1 VQIQRLLDEGLFVA
15 TYKFALLQSLADIA
29 IEQGDDSEAS
39 LAVSTDAIAEKQMW
53 AEEVNRRLK
62 EAQRPERVDHRS
74 LEAQRK
80 EALQNGDLQKAT
92 ELDRAP
98 QVKLGWKVVQM
109 ERRGTA
115 TDRGDQLRAVKAE
128 NLQRQA
134 LLLDIGK
141 MRAELAQRQEAARPA
156 PAASRTEENP
166 GAGRAGLPREIPEW
180 PGTPS
185 LPELSRLNS
194 TKLLA
199 QKSHSF
205 WQLALALFVP

>member
-1 VQIQRLLDEGLFVA
+1 MQIQRLLDEGLFVA

-80 EALQNGDLQKAT
+80 EALQNGDLEKVA

-98 QVKLGWKVVQM
+98 QIKLGWKVIQM

-115 TDRGDQLRAVKAE
+115 TDRGDQLHAVKAE

-141 MRAELAQRQEAARPA
+141 MRAELAKRQEQAALRLRQAELKKTLERVEQAFQGKSRSGQEPQ
-156 PAASRTEENP
+156 ASRNF
-166 GAGRAGLPREIPEW
+166 
-180 PGTPS
+180 
-185 LPELSRLNS
+185 
-194 TKLLA
+194 
-199 QKSHSF
+199 HD
-205 WQLALALFVP
+205 